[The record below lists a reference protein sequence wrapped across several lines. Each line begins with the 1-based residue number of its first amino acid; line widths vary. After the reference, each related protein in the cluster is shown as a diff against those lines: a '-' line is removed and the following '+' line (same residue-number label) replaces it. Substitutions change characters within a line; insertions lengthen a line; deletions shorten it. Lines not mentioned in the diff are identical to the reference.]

1 VCRVTAYRQFV
12 GVSIQAKGLP
22 RSTYVSL
29 TPEGALPYQQAQGWM
44 IEVRHMMHRGKSG
57 LMCRALVVSIL
68 GAFLGVIL
76 GAILGAVSAQ
86 AQECPKDQLATVVDQ
101 AGEKLRRLNTET
113 QPRIDAAMRQLKT
126 KRGWSDADYEEKA
139 YEALQDDRVTA
150 FDTSANELLAK
161 MDTLS
166 GSGAGAVVPC
176 ERITEVEAA
185 SLELQATIRAKTKY
199 VLGRLE
205 TLAAQSSSA
214 DGAATPEA
222 KSSSAV
228 KPPVTVETPA
238 VKSAPKA
245 VEAKPSGWSTST
257 AQVPQSSTQPVPPP
271 PVAAVAPTLPRD
283 ALILPSDAERERGY
297 TIEEIQAASE
307 GALGKVSAGI
317 GGLLEH
323 AFRKSGRPSAYI
335 IGQEGGGAFLAGLRY
350 GKGTLYL
357 RSGGSM
363 PIYWHGPSVGTDF
376 GASGSKTMFLIYRLN
391 DPDDLIASFT
401 GIDGSAYVVGG
412 LGLTFMSN
420 GRIQLAP
427 IRSGIGLRLG
437 ANIGY
442 VRFTRTPTWNPF

>member
-1 VCRVTAYRQFV
+1 MWHPNESRPQTR
-12 GVSIQAKGLP
+12 GVQSKLAAGL
-22 RSTYVSL
+22 L
-29 TPEGALPYQQAQGWM
+29 AIGFAL
-44 IEVRHMMHRGKSG
+44 
-57 LMCRALVVSIL
+57 LV
-68 GAFLGVIL
+68 
-76 GAILGAVSAQ
+76 AVPAQ
-86 AQECPKDQLATVVDQ
+86 AQECPKDQLGAVVDQ

-113 QPRIDAAMRQLKT
+113 QPRIDAAMRQLKA
-126 KRGWSDADYEEKA
+126 KRGWSDTDYEEKA

-161 MDTLS
+161 IDTLGAS
-166 GSGAGAVVPC
+166 GTAATVPC
-176 ERITEVEAA
+176 ARIADVEAA

-199 VLGRLE
+199 VLTRLDA
-205 TLAAQSSSA
+205 LAGQASVA
-214 DGAATPEA
+214 DAAATPDVKAGPIA
-222 KSSSAV
+222 KAPASGDVALA
-228 KPPVTVETPA
+228 KPLPKA
-238 VKSAPKA
+238 ADAPKA
-245 VEAKPSGWSTST
+245 GDSKSGGWSTST
-257 AQVPQSSTQPVPPP
+257 AQVPQSSASSASPAPVPPVT
-271 PVAAVAPTLPRD
+271 VAPPTLPRD
-283 ALILPSDAERERGY
+283 ALLLPPDSERERGY
-297 TIEEIQAASE
+297 SIEEIQAASE
-307 GALGKVSAGI
+307 GALGKVSASI

-335 IGQEGGGAFLAGLRY
+335 IGEEGGGAFLAGLRY

-391 DPDDLIASFT
+391 DADDLIASFT

-412 LGLTFMSN
+412 LGLTFMTN

-442 VRFTRTPTWNPF
+442 VRFTRKPTWNPF